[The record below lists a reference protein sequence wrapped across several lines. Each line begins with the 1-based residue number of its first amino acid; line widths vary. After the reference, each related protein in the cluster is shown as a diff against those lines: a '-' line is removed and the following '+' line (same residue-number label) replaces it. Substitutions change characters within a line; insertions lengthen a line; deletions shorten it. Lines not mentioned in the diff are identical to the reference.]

1 MFRTIV
7 VGCDGSEHTA
17 DALALARQ
25 LRHPEGR
32 LLLAAVHDHFGP
44 LPDRRGG
51 YGYERFMTE
60 RCLEDL
66 EAAARML
73 PADVPAE
80 RHVLADDSPGAALD
94 RLAQSARA
102 DLIVLGS
109 THRRRTGV
117 LTGRAT
123 AQRMMHGAPC
133 AIAAAAPGQAER
145 FGAQPRLCVAYDGS
159 EEADLAATTAF
170 DIAAATGASVLLVR
184 VIEPIVYAAGY
195 APIPSDLEVEE
206 RMRGNAGDVLAHV
219 AERAPEG
226 VVVDRRVL
234 YGPSAHSILD
244 AALEGGCDLLVAGSR
259 AYGPL
264 RRVLA
269 GSVSSHLLTDGR
281 VPVLVTPRGTG
292 EPAVAEAA
300 PEAET
305 VS

>member
-1 MFRTIV
+1 
-7 VGCDGSEHTA
+7 
-17 DALALARQ
+17 
-25 LRHPEGR
+25 
-32 LLLAAVHDHFGP
+32 
-44 LPDRRGG
+44 
-51 YGYERFMTE
+51 
-60 RCLEDL
+60 
-66 EAAARML
+66 
-73 PADVPAE
+73 
-80 RHVLADDSPGAALD
+80 
-94 RLAQSARA
+94 
-102 DLIVLGS
+102 
-109 THRRRTGV
+109 
-117 LTGRAT
+117 
-123 AQRMMHGAPC
+123 
-133 AIAAAAPGQAER
+133 
-145 FGAQPRLCVAYDGS
+145 
-159 EEADLAATTAF
+159 
-170 DIAAATGASVLLVR
+170 
-184 VIEPIVYAAGY
+184 
-195 APIPSDLEVEE
+195 
-206 RMRGNAGDVLAHV
+206 VLAHV